1 MADRVAG
8 RKIVRLLLL
17 VAVPAIAIAIGL
29 EWYARN
35 ARWAETENA
44 YVKANVVAISAEV
57 SGRVATVGVRDQQR
71 VERGALLF
79 AIDPAP
85 YQLAVQRA
93 EAELGVTRAA
103 IETLRADYRTALRE
117 AEEANSR
124 IAFLTRQLERQRML
138 KEKGMT
144 REELY
149 DDAKNNLDTAQKRVL
164 SLKESSSRSL
174 AALDGKPGAPAEAH
188 PRYKQALA
196 MLESAQLDLAR
207 TRVTAPVKGVVSNMR
222 LQPGMHVE
230 RGTPTF
236 SLVEDGP
243 LWIEANYKE
252 TQLTDMRIGQRATF
266 TVDAYPGATW
276 RARVV
281 AIAPA
286 TGAEFAVLP
295 PQNATGNW
303 VKVVQ
308 RIPVRVEVEETAD
321 RPPLRAGMT
330 VVVSVDT
337 GHERSA
343 VDLLRAFFLPSR
355 AQANR

>member
-1 MADRVAG
+1 MPG
-8 RKIVRLLLL
+8 RRLVRLLLL
-17 VAVPAIAIAIGL
+17 VIVPAIVVAIGL
-29 EWYARN
+29 EWYARST
-35 ARWAETENA
+35 RWAETENA

-57 SGRVATVGVRDQQR
+57 SGRVTEVGVRDQQS

-93 EAELGVTRAA
+93 EAQLGVTRAE

-117 AEEANSR
+117 TEEANSR
-124 IAFLTRQLERQRML
+124 ITFLSRQLERQRML

-144 REELY
+144 REELF
-149 DDAKNNLDTAQKRVL
+149 DDAKNNLDAAQKRVA

-174 AALDGKPGAPAEAH
+174 AALDGKPGAPVEEH
-188 PRYKQALA
+188 PRYRQALA
-196 MLESAQLDLAR
+196 MLETAKLDLAR
-207 TRVTAPVKGVVSNMR
+207 TRITAPVKGVVSNMR

-230 RGTPTF
+230 RGSSTF
-236 SLVEDGP
+236 SLVQDGP
-243 LWIEANYKE
+243 LWVEANYKE
-252 TQLTDMRIGQRATF
+252 TQLTDMRVGQPATF
-266 TVDAYPGATW
+266 SVDAYPGETW

-308 RIPVRVEVEETAD
+308 RLPVRVEVEETAG

-330 VVVSVDT
+330 VVMSVDT
-337 GHERSA
+337 GRERSA
-343 VDLLRAFFLPSR
+343 VDLLRAFLLPSK
-355 AQANR
+355 AQAN

>member
-1 MADRVAG
+1 MLAG
-8 RKIVRLLLL
+8 RKLVRALLL
-17 VAVPAIAIAIGL
+17 VVVPLAAIAIGL
-29 EWYARN
+29 EWYARGT
-35 ARWAETENA
+35 RWAETENA
-44 YVKANVVAISAEV
+44 YVKANVIAVSAEV
-57 SGRVATVGVRDQQR
+57 SGRVAEVKVRDQQR
-71 VERGALLF
+71 VEKGALLF
-79 AIDPAP
+79 ALDPRP
-85 YQLAVQRA
+85 YELAVQRA
-93 EAELGVTRAA
+93 EAQLGVTRTE
-103 IETLRADYRTALRE
+103 IETLRAEYRTALRE
-117 AEEANSR
+117 AEEAGAR
-124 IAFLTRQLERQRML
+124 IAFLSRQLERQRML

-149 DDAKNNLDTAQKRVL
+149 DDAKNNLDNAERRIA

-174 AALDGKPGAPAEAH
+174 AALDGKPGAPAESH
-188 PRYKQALA
+188 PRYRQALA
-196 MLESAQLDLAR
+196 ALDSAKLDLAR
-207 TRVTAPVKGVVSNMR
+207 TRIAAPVAGVVSNMR

-236 SLVEDGP
+236 SLVEEGP

-252 TQLTDMRIGQRATF
+252 TQLTDMRVGQPASF
-266 TVDAYPGATW
+266 TVDAYPGTSW
-276 RARVV
+276 RARVI

-308 RIPVRVEVEETAD
+308 RIPVRIEVEETVS

-337 GHERSA
+337 GRERNA
-343 VDLLRAFFLPSR
+343 AQLLRSLFSPASAAR
-355 AQANR
+355 

>member
-1 MADRVAG
+1 MMPG
-8 RKIVRLLLL
+8 RKLVRLLLL
-17 VAVPAIAIAIGL
+17 VVVPAIAIAIAL
-29 EWYARN
+29 EWYARST
-35 ARWAETENA
+35 RWAETENA
-44 YVKANVVAISAEV
+44 YVKANVIAVSAEV
-57 SGRVATVGVRDQQR
+57 SGRVAELAVRDQQR

-93 EAELGVTRAA
+93 EAQLGVTRTE
-103 IETLRADYRTALRE
+103 IETLRAEYRTALRE
-117 AEEANSR
+117 TEEAGAR
-124 IAFLTRQLERQRML
+124 ITFLSRQLERQRML

-149 DDAKNNLDTAQKRVL
+149 DDARNNLDSAERRIA
-164 SLKESSSRSL
+164 SLKESSSRAL
-174 AALDGKPGAPAEAH
+174 AALDGKPAASPEQH
-188 PRYKQALA
+188 PRYRQALA
-196 MLESAQLDLAR
+196 ALDAAKLDLAR
-207 TRVTAPVKGVVSNMR
+207 TRVTAPVAGMVSNLR
-222 LQPGMHVE
+222 LRPGMHVE

-236 SLVEDGP
+236 SLVEEGP

-252 TQLTDMRIGQRATF
+252 TQLTDMRVGQPATF
-266 TVDAYPGATW
+266 TVDAYPGQSW
-276 RARVV
+276 QARVI

-308 RIPVRVEVEETAD
+308 RIPVRIEVEEKAQ

-337 GHERSA
+337 GRERHA
-343 VDLLRAFFLPSR
+343 GDLLRAFFLPSR
-355 AQANR
+355 AEAQR

>member
-1 MADRVAG
+1 MSG
-8 RKIVRLLLL
+8 RRIVRLLLL
-17 VAVPAIAIAIGL
+17 VAVPAIVVAVGL
-29 EWYARN
+29 EWYARST
-35 ARWAETENA
+35 RWVETENA

-57 SGRVATVGVRDQQR
+57 SGRVAELGVRDQQR

-85 YQLAVQRA
+85 YRLAVERA
-93 EAELGVTRAA
+93 EAQLGVTRAE
-103 IETLRADYRTALRE
+103 IETLRAEYRTALRE
-117 AEEANSR
+117 TDEANAK
-124 IAFLTRQLERQRML
+124 ITFLARQLERQRVL

-144 REELY
+144 REEQY
-149 DDAKNNLDTAQKRVL
+149 DDAKNNLDSAQKRVA
-164 SLKESSSRSL
+164 SLKESSSRAL
-174 AALDGKPGAPAEAH
+174 AALDGRPGAPAEEH

-196 MLESAQLDLAR
+196 MLETAKLDLAR
-207 TRVTAPVKGVVSNMR
+207 TRVSAPVKGVVSNMR

-252 TQLTDMRIGQRATF
+252 TQLTDMRVGQPASF
-266 TVDAYPGATW
+266 TVDAYPGSTW
-276 RARVV
+276 RARVI

-308 RIPVRVEVEETAD
+308 RIPVRIEVEERPAG
-321 RPPLRAGMT
+321 PPLRAGMT
-330 VVVSVDT
+330 VITSVDT
-337 GHERSA
+337 GRERSA
-343 VDLLRAFFLPSR
+343 VDLLRAFFLPSKAEAR
-355 AQANR
+355 H